1 MANQLQQFEF
11 GTVKRSEIKLADYNP
26 RTIYEQNQKKLY
38 KSIKE
43 NGLVEPLVWN
53 KRTKRLVSGH
63 QRITVADK
71 IYKKDY
77 DVPVA
82 IIDVD
87 EDKEKK
93 LNVQLNN
100 SNLQGDWDLNLL
112 ENLSLDISFED
123 MGFTESDVDLMFDGQ
138 VAYNNEPVEE
148 YDSDEDIKNME
159 MIEDEKD
166 KLVDLKMKKKKAR
179 EQMKNDDAIDFYTT
193 IIFPDNQSK
202 QEFYKTIGIPATEP
216 FVSFDQVK
224 RYFENKE
231 SE

>member
-11 GTVKRSEIKLADYNP
+11 GTVKLSEIKLADYNP
-26 RTIYEQNQKKLY
+26 RTIYEENQKKLY

-138 VAYNNEPVEE
+138 VAYNNEPIEE
-148 YDSDEDIKNME
+148 DDSDEDIK
-159 MIEDEKD
+159 I
-166 KLVDLKMKKKKAR
+166 
-179 EQMKNDDAIDFYTT
+179 
-193 IIFPDNQSK
+193 
-202 QEFYKTIGIPATEP
+202 
-216 FVSFDQVK
+216 
-224 RYFENKE
+224 KE
-231 SE
+231 HQRKIWGVGQR

>member
-1 MANQLQQFEF
+1 MQMANQLQQFEF
-11 GTVKRSEIKLADYNP
+11 GTVKRSEVKLADYNP
-26 RTIYEQNQKKLY
+26 RTIYEENQKKLY

-138 VAYNNEPVEE
+138 VAYNNEHVEE
-148 YDSDEDIKNME
+148 DDTDEDIKNME

-224 RYFENKE
+224 RYFKNKE
-231 SE
+231 

>member
-138 VAYNNEPVEE
+138 VAYNNEPIQED
-148 YDSDEDIKNME
+148 DSDEDIKNME

-202 QEFYKTIGIPATEP
+202 Q
-216 FVSFDQVK
+216 
-224 RYFENKE
+224 
-231 SE
+231 

>member
-26 RTIYEQNQKKLY
+26 RTIYEENQKKLY

-166 KLVDLKMKKKKAR
+166 KLVDLKMKKKK
-179 EQMKNDDAIDFYTT
+179 
-193 IIFPDNQSK
+193 S
-202 QEFYKTIGIPATEP
+202 
-216 FVSFDQVK
+216 
-224 RYFENKE
+224 
-231 SE
+231 

>member
-11 GTVKRSEIKLADYNP
+11 GTVKRSEVKLADYNP
-26 RTIYEQNQKKLY
+26 RTIYEENQKKLY

-148 YDSDEDIKNME
+148 DDTDEDIKNME

-179 EQMKNDDAIDFYTT
+179 EQMKNDDAIDFYAT

-224 RYFENKE
+224 RYFKNKE
-231 SE
+231 

>member
-26 RTIYEQNQKKLY
+26 RTIYEENQKKLY

-138 VAYNNEPVEE
+138 VAYNNEPIEE
-148 YDSDEDIKNME
+148 NDSDEDIKNME

-202 QEFYKTIGIPATEP
+202 QGFYKTIGIPATEP

-224 RYFENKE
+224 RYFKNKE
-231 SE
+231 